1 MVLEERQNG
10 FGRGLGS
17 DCGSMKVGSAPVPCV
32 HTIISNSNLYNPI
45 YTIHKSISFR
55 TQGVLVLLVEAVV
68 VVKDEFNSLHCL
80 AMYYTNDE
88 ILGGSS

>member
-1 MVLEERQNG
+1 MALNMNYELYGRWEIMAMYYNG
-10 FGRGLGS
+10 FGREPEWCWKRDKMALEGGWA
-17 DCGSMKVGSAPVPCV
+17 VIA
-32 HTIISNSNLYNPI
+32 
-45 YTIHKSISFR
+45 
-55 TQGVLVLLVEAVV
+55 GVLVLLVEAVV